1 MNMKKLAYML
11 CIVLALGFTACGDD
25 EDKVPS
31 VKPTSTGTMT
41 DNDGNEYH
49 WVRIGNLDWMAENM
63 IGGKPFYEYT
73 YLYLGYYQYPTVQ
86 FAMDEERDAY
96 WENYGNVYTYEQALE
111 NCPDGWRL
119 PTDDDWKNLESALG
133 MSDKELDKL
142 GWRKGA
148 GLLMTQTV
156 EQGTGLHMLFGGQM
170 GLGTTGNI
178 YNISNEGVTPMG
190 IGEYGMYWSAT
201 VDKTYDMQCVY
212 CRRIMPYLNEVERTS
227 STTQNRWLSVRY
239 VRDAKP

>member
-119 PTDDDWKNLESALG
+119 PTQDDWLE
-133 MSDKELDKL
+133 
-142 GWRKGA
+142 
-148 GLLMTQTV
+148 
-156 EQGTGLHMLFGGQM
+156 LFGGRDTTELM
-170 GLGTTGNI
+170 KKTATSYDSLHNDLYGFSALHTGYFSMPEGETDPDKAEYWTKTIAFWSVNEKDAENVNLGRLSTNLGATAPKTNGLPI
-178 YNISNEGVTPMG
+178 RCI
-190 IGEYGMYWSAT
+190 
-201 VDKTYDMQCVY
+201 K
-212 CRRIMPYLNEVERTS
+212 
-227 STTQNRWLSVRY
+227 
-239 VRDAKP
+239 K

>member
-1 MNMKKLAYML
+1 MN
-11 CIVLALGFTACGDD
+11 
-25 EDKVPS
+25 
-31 VKPTSTGTMT
+31 
-41 DNDGNEYH
+41 
-49 WVRIGNLDWMAENM
+49 
-63 IGGKPFYEYT
+63 
-73 YLYLGYYQYPTVQ
+73 
-86 FAMDEERDAY
+86 
-96 WENYGNVYTYEQALE
+96 
-111 NCPDGWRL
+111 
-119 PTDDDWKNLESALG
+119 
-133 MSDKELDKL
+133 DKELDKL

-201 VDKTYDMQCVY
+201 VDKNYELQCVY

-239 VRDAKP
+239 VRDAK